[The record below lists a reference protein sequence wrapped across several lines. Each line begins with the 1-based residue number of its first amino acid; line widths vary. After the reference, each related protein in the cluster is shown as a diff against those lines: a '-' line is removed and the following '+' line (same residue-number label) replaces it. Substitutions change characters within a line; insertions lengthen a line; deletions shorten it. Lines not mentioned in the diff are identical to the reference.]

1 MQFSTL
7 WTVIAAALGLYL
19 FLGLALYIFQSR
31 LVFFPNT
38 PTRALWMTPA
48 DAGLAFENVELT
60 AEDGIRLHGW
70 FLPAAAGGR
79 GVLLFFHG
87 NAGNISHRL
96 DSLKVFH
103 DLGFAVLI
111 IDYRGYGQSGG
122 SVSEHGTYLDAE
134 AAWRYLTIERR
145 VAEREIVIFGRSLG
159 AAIAAHLAAKY
170 RPKAVILESGFTSVA
185 DMAGEL
191 YPIFPARWLTRIE
204 YRTKDALKA
213 VGSPV
218 LIIHSVDDDIIPFHH
233 GEALF
238 ETANEPKSFL
248 EIRGNHNEG
257 FLISGKTYI
266 DGIGAFLAKHPGPT
280 TG

>member
-1 MQFSTL
+1 
-7 WTVIAAALGLYL
+7 
-19 FLGLALYIFQSR
+19 
-31 LVFFPNT
+31 
-38 PTRALWMTPA
+38 
-48 DAGLAFENVELT
+48 
-60 AEDGIRLHGW
+60 
-70 FLPAAAGGR
+70 
-79 GVLLFFHG
+79 
-87 NAGNISHRL
+87 
-96 DSLKVFH
+96 
-103 DLGFAVLI
+103 
-111 IDYRGYGQSGG
+111 
-122 SVSEHGTYLDAE
+122 
-134 AAWRYLTIERR
+134 
-145 VAEREIVIFGRSLG
+145 
-159 AAIAAHLAAKY
+159 
-170 RPKAVILESGFTSVA
+170 
-185 DMAGEL
+185 MAGEL